1 MTEGIYESLINKLL
15 RNKLDSLDKEEY
27 FIQESK
33 LDRTEAASYLGNY
46 LNRVIQEA
54 LVLVKDEEK
63 LDKQILISNK
73 IIQVLVDEVR
83 DLDIPNNLVE
93 ASGQVLEAVF
103 RKIDSPYP
111 DLAARLKQ
119 IMPYTRL
126 SQSELFTGNHS
137 GVTLDSEIKKEI
149 LSSDTIYWLVSFIKF
164 SGVRIFMAQLEQFTN
179 SGKKLKIITTS
190 YMGAT
195 DVAAI
200 EYLAS
205 LKNTE
210 IKISYNTQHER
221 LHAKAYLFLRNT
233 GFNTGYIGSSNF
245 SRSALTNGL
254 EWNIKVTS
262 QEISHIIDKFQKT
275 FETYWEDNE
284 FETYRVGID
293 RDRLRKALS
302 SQKVGDQQGLTT
314 FFEIKPFTFQNEI
327 LEKLQAERD
336 VHQRFRNLVVAAT
349 GTGKT
354 MISAFDYQNF
364 VKENP
369 NAKLLFIAH
378 RKEILEQA
386 QQSFRQVLKDGN
398 FGQLW
403 VSNYEPDNYSHLFAS
418 IQTMNSRLEELQL
431 SEDFYDYIVIDE
443 VHHVAAKSYRSILK
457 HFQPKLLLGLT
468 ATPERTDGADIL
480 EDFDQTIAAEIRLP
494 EALNRKLLSPFQYFG
509 VSDQI
514 DLSQV
519 HWRQGRYD
527 ITELSKL
534 YIGNDRRVAQIT
546 LTCQKYL
553 SDINEVRA
561 LGFCVNKEHAE
572 YMAQKFVLAGLKAN
586 FLTGDHDSRFR
597 EQVRWQLR
605 NKEINYLFVV
615 DVFNEGIDIPE
626 IDTVLFLRPTES
638 LTIFLQQLGR
648 GLRLSEDKECL
659 TVLDFVGNSR
669 PEYDFERKFRALV
682 GRTHTTISKEIQDEF
697 PHLPLGSSIVL
708 EKQAREII
716 LKNIKQATSYKR
728 RNLFQ
733 KIKQYQYDSSLPL
746 SLKNFCEFYQI
757 PLEVIYKRDNWS
769 RLCVEAG
776 VLEDFTNPHEKQ
788 LTSSFKNKIIANN
801 SLSYLSFIKELLI
814 GKKNIEVLSAV
825 EKRMALMFHYDI
837 WQQPGSKLQMTNLKD
852 SFSRLLENDVLVKEL
867 RELIDYLMSKV
878 DVIEK
883 PIDVGFPFPLQ
894 LHSRYSREQILVAME
909 DSTFFKASSNREGVS
924 LNKEHQTEALFITL
938 KKSDKEYSPSTQY
951 NDYAISEYLFHWQ
964 SQNHASA
971 QTPKGK
977 AYIDQRESDLK
988 ILLFVREQSKDEY
1001 GYSMNYVFLGLADF
1015 VSFEGAK
1022 PMNIEWKLREPI
1034 PAYIYHESAKLAV
1047 G

>member
-33 LDRTEAASYLGNY
+33 LDKEEAASYLGNY
-46 LNRVIQEA
+46 LNTVIREA
-54 LVLVKDEEK
+54 LHLIKDEEK
-63 LDKQILISNK
+63 FEKQIEISNK
-73 IIQVLVDEVR
+73 IIQVLVEEVK

-93 ASGQVLEAVF
+93 AGGQVLEAVF

-111 DLAARLKQ
+111 DLTARVRQ

-137 GVTLDSEIKKEI
+137 GITLDSEIKKEI

-164 SGVRIFMAQLEQFTN
+164 SGVRIFMDQLEQFTN

-210 IKISYNTQHER
+210 VKISYNTQHER

-233 GFNTGYIGSSNF
+233 GYNTGYIGSSNF

-254 EWNIKVTS
+254 EWNVKVTS

-284 FETYRVGID
+284 FETYQGGVD
-293 RDRLRKALS
+293 RERLSKALR
-302 SQKVGDQQGLTT
+302 SQKAGGQQGLIIY
-314 FFEIKPFTFQNEI
+314 FDIKPFTFQNEI
-327 LEKLQAERD
+327 LEKLKTERD
-336 VHQRFRNLVVAAT
+336 IHQRFRNLVVAAT

-354 MISAFDYQNF
+354 MISAFDYQRF
-364 VKENP
+364 AKENP
-369 NAKLLFIAH
+369 NAKLLFVAH

-386 QQSFRQVLKDGN
+386 QQSFRQVLRDNN

-403 VSNYEPDNYSHLFAS
+403 VGNYEPDNLNHLFAS
-418 IQTMNSRLEELQL
+418 IQTLNNRIDELQI
-431 SEDFYDYIVIDE
+431 SEEFYDYIVIDE
-443 VHHVAAKSYRSILK
+443 VHHVTAKSYRSILK
-457 HFQPKLLLGLT
+457 HFRPKILLGLT

-494 EALNRKLLSPFQYFG
+494 EALNRKLLTPFQYFG
-509 VSDQI
+509 ISDQV
-514 DLSQV
+514 DLTQV
-519 HWRQGRYD
+519 QWRQGRYD

-534 YIGNDRRVAQIT
+534 YIGNDRRVAQVIH
-546 LTCQKYL
+546 TCQKYL
-553 SDINEVRA
+553 TDIHDVRA
-561 LGFCVNKEHAE
+561 LGFCVSKEHAE
-572 YMAQKFVLAGLKAN
+572 YMAQKFVLAGIKAN
-586 FLTGDHDSRFR
+586 FLTGDHSVDYR
-597 EQVRWQLR
+597 EKIRWELR
-605 NKEINYLFVV
+605 NKTINYLFVV

-682 GRTHTTISKEIQDEF
+682 GRTHTTISKEIQEEF

-716 LKNIKQATSYKR
+716 LNNIKAATSYKR
-728 RNLFQ
+728 RNLIQ
-733 KIKQYQYDSSLPL
+733 KIKQYHYDSSLPL

-776 VLEDFTNPHEKQ
+776 VKDDFTDPHEKE

-801 SLSYLSFIKELLI
+801 SLSYLRFIKTILT
-814 GKKNIEVLSAV
+814 GKKKISNLNPV
-825 EKRMALMFHYDI
+825 EEKMALMFHYDI
-837 WQQPGSKLQMTNLKD
+837 WQAPGTKHKLKSLTESLN
-852 SFSRLLENDVLVKEL
+852 RLFENEILVDEL
-867 RELIDYLMSKV
+867 NTLIDYLISKI

-883 PIDVGFPFPLQ
+883 PIDLGFSFPLQ
-894 LHSRYSREQILVAME
+894 LHSRYSRDQILVALDE
-909 DSTFFKASSNREGVS
+909 HSFTKASANREGVA

-938 KKSDKEYSPSTQY
+938 KKTDKEYSPSTQY

-971 QTPKGK
+971 QTSKGK
-977 AYIDQRESDLK
+977 AYIDQRSSDLN
-988 ILLFVREQSKDEY
+988 ILLFVREQPKDEY

-1015 VSFEGAK
+1015 ISYEGAK
-1022 PMNIEWKLREPI
+1022 PMNIEWKLKEPI
-1034 PAYIYHESAKLAV
+1034 PAYLYHESAKLAV